1 MLSYHMQGIIAT
13 IMLLCDDN
21 LFIISLKKDASC
33 VNIISFLVRQR
44 NKTSIKC
51 LFLGMMYSE
60 IISKLIKMMQTC
72 SLPKTFNM
80 VTQLLFHNTC
90 NTT

>member
-33 VNIISFLVRQR
+33 VNIKSFLVRQR

-51 LFLGMMYSE
+51 LFYFLW
-60 IISKLIKMMQTC
+60 
-72 SLPKTFNM
+72 
-80 VTQLLFHNTC
+80 
-90 NTT
+90 

>member
-13 IMLLCDDN
+13 IMLLYDDN

-33 VNIISFLVRQR
+33 VNIKSFLVRQR

-51 LFLGMMYSE
+51 LFYFYGKNKYGFYSVK
-60 IISKLIKMMQTC
+60 SKFAASTRGLA
-72 SLPKTFNM
+72 SRL
-80 VTQLLFHNTC
+80 
-90 NTT
+90 